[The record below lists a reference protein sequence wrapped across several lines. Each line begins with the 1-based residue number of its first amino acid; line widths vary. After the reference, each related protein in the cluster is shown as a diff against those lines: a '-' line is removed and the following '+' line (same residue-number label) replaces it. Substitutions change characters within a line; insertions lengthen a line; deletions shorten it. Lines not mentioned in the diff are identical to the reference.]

1 MAFTA
6 CNLKNMINAQSII
19 TEIRGPLAR
28 LWLNRPGVR
37 NALDKQMLE
46 ELFSTLEDIN
56 NNPAIRIVSL
66 RGMGSSFCA
75 GADLGWMQKAHD
87 LSGEEN
93 YRESTLLAQCF
104 HALYTSPKIIVA
116 GIHGAALGG
125 AIGLVSASD
134 MAVTTNTTVF
144 AFSEVKLGLIPATV
158 APYLLRKSS
167 SGKIMEYLL
176 TGRKFSGHDAVSIG
190 LVNRSVP
197 DEQFEQVHEDLL
209 NELMKA
215 APVAQLKIKELIRS
229 LTGSAPDITTM
240 ARTASLL
247 AEARVSEEAREGIR
261 AFLEKRQPG
270 WMTSQ

>member
-6 CNLKNMINAQSII
+6 CNLITKMNAQTII

-37 NALDKQMLE
+37 NALDKPMLE
-46 ELFSTLEDIN
+46 ELFLAIEKIN

-66 RGMGSSFCA
+66 RGIGSSFCA
-75 GADLGWMQKAHD
+75 GADLGWMQKAQG
-87 LSGEEN
+87 LSKDEN
-93 YRESTLLAQCF
+93 YRESILLAKCF
-104 HALYTSPKIIVA
+104 HALYTSPKIIVT

-134 MAVTTNTTVF
+134 IAITTNTSVF

-209 NELMKA
+209 TELLKA
-215 APVAQLKIKELIRS
+215 APDAQLKIKELIRS
-229 LTGSAPDITTM
+229 LTGSAPDITIM
-240 ARTASLL
+240 ARTATLL
-247 AEARVSEEAREGIR
+247 AETRVSEEAGEGIR

-270 WMTSQ
+270 WMSGQ

>member
-1 MAFTA
+1 MMNT
-6 CNLKNMINAQSII
+6 QTII
-19 TEIRGPLAR
+19 TEIGGPLAC

-37 NALDKQMLE
+37 NALNKQMLE
-46 ELFSTLEDIN
+46 ELFSAIENIN
-56 NNPAIRIVSL
+56 SNPAIRIVSL
-66 RGMGSSFCA
+66 RGRGPSFCA
-75 GADLGWMQKAHD
+75 GADLAWMQKAPG

-93 YRESTLLAQCF
+93 YRESILLAQCF
-104 HALYTSPKIIVA
+104 HALYSSPKIMVA

-125 AIGLVSASD
+125 AIGLVTACD
-134 MAVTTNTTVF
+134 MAITTNTTVF

-176 TGRKFSGHDAVSIG
+176 TGRKFSGHEAASIG

-197 DEQFEQVHEDLL
+197 DEQFEQVHDDLL
-209 NELMKA
+209 NELLRA
-215 APVAQLKIKELIRS
+215 APDAQLKIKELIRS
-229 LTGSAPDITTM
+229 LTGSAPDITIM

-247 AEARVSEEAREGIR
+247 AEARVSEEAREGIQT
-261 AFLEKRQPG
+261 FLEKRQPN

>member
-1 MAFTA
+1 
-6 CNLKNMINAQSII
+6 MINTRKIVN
-19 TEIRGPLAR
+19 EISGPLAR

-46 ELFSTLEDIN
+46 ELFSTLEEIN
-56 NNPAIRIVSL
+56 TNPDIRIISL

-75 GADLGWMQKAHD
+75 GADLGWMQKARD

-104 HALYTSPKIIVA
+104 HAMYTSPKIIVT
-116 GIHGAALGG
+116 GVHGAALGG

-134 MAVTTNTTVF
+134 IAVTTNTTVF

-158 APYLLRKSS
+158 APYLLRKSA

-209 NELMKA
+209 SELLKA
-215 APVAQLKIKELIRS
+215 APDAQLKIKELIRS
-229 LTGSAPDITTM
+229 LTGSAPDISTM
-240 ARTASLL
+240 ARTASIL
-247 AEARVSEEAREGIR
+247 AETRVSDEAREGIQ

-270 WMTSQ
+270 WMTGR

>member
-6 CNLKNMINAQSII
+6 CNLKAMMNSQTII
-19 TEIRGPLAR
+19 TEISGPLAR

-37 NALDKQMLE
+37 NALDNQMLE
-46 ELFSTLEDIN
+46 DLFSAIEKIN
-56 NNPAIRIVSL
+56 SNPAIRIVSL
-66 RGMGSSFCA
+66 RGMGPSFCA
-75 GADLGWMQKAHD
+75 GADLGWMQKAQG
-87 LSGEEN
+87 LSKDEN
-93 YRESTLLAQCF
+93 YRESNLLAQCF
-104 HALYTSPKIIVA
+104 HALYNSPKIIVA

-134 MAVTTNTTVF
+134 IAITTNTTVY

-167 SGKIMEYLL
+167 GGKIMEYLL

-209 NELMKA
+209 TELLKA
-215 APVAQLKIKELIRS
+215 APDAQLKIKELIRS
-229 LTGSAPDITTM
+229 LTGFAPDMTIM
-240 ARTASLL
+240 AKTASLL
-247 AEARVSEEAREGIR
+247 AETRVSEEATEGIR

-270 WMTSQ
+270 WMSIQ

>member
-1 MAFTA
+1 MKIMMNSRT
-6 CNLKNMINAQSII
+6 II

-37 NALDKQMLE
+37 NALDRHMLE
-46 ELFSTLEDIN
+46 ELFSAVENIN
-56 NNPAIRIVSL
+56 SDPGIRIVSL

-75 GADLGWMQKAHD
+75 GADLGWMQKAPG
-87 LSGEEN
+87 LSSEEN
-93 YRESTLLAQCF
+93 YRESILLAQCF
-104 HALYTSPKIIVA
+104 HALYASPKIIVA

-134 MAVTTNTTVF
+134 MAITTNTTVF

-158 APYLLRKSS
+158 APYLLRKTS

-176 TGRKFSGHDAVSIG
+176 TGKKFSGHEAVSIG

-197 DEQFEQVHEDLL
+197 DEQFEQVYEDLL
-209 NELMKA
+209 TELLKA
-215 APVAQLKIKELIRS
+215 APDAQLKIKELIRS
-229 LTGSAPDITTM
+229 LTGSTPDITIM
-240 ARTASLL
+240 AKTASML
-247 AEARVSEEAREGIR
+247 AEARVSAEAREGIR

-270 WMTSQ
+270 WMASQ

>member
-1 MAFTA
+1 MMNT
-6 CNLKNMINAQSII
+6 QTII

-28 LWLNRPGVR
+28 LWLNKPGVR
-37 NALDKQMLE
+37 NALDRQMLE
-46 ELFSTLEDIN
+46 ELFSSVEKIN
-56 NNPAIRIVSL
+56 NNPEIRIVSL

-75 GADLGWMQKAHD
+75 GADLGWMQKAQS

-134 MAVTTNTTVF
+134 MAITTNTTVF
-144 AFSEVKLGLIPATV
+144 AFSEVKLGLVPATV

-167 SGKIMEYLL
+167 SGKIMEFLL
-176 TGRKFSGHDAVSIG
+176 TGRKFSGYDAVSIG
-190 LVNRSVP
+190 LVNKSVP
-197 DEQFEQVHEDLL
+197 DEQFEKVHEDLL
-209 NELMKA
+209 VELLKA
-215 APVAQLKIKELIRS
+215 APEAQLKIKELVRS

-247 AEARVSEEAREGIR
+247 AEVRVSEEAREGIQ

-270 WMTSQ
+270 WMSSQ

>member
-1 MAFTA
+1 MKEQT
-6 CNLKNMINAQSII
+6 II
-19 TEIRGPLAR
+19 TEIKGPLAR

-37 NALDKQMLE
+37 NAMNRQMLE
-46 ELFSTLEDIN
+46 ELFSGIEKIN
-56 NNPAIRIVSL
+56 GNPEVRIVSL
-66 RGMGSSFCA
+66 QGMGSSFCA

-93 YRESTLLAQCF
+93 YRESILLAQCF
-104 HALYTSPKIIVA
+104 HAIYTSPKIIVA

-125 AIGLVSASD
+125 GIGLVSASD
-134 MAVTTNTTVF
+134 LAITTNTTVF
-144 AFSEVKLGLIPATV
+144 AFSEVRLGLIPATV

-167 SGKIMEYLL
+167 GGKIMEYLL

-209 NELMKA
+209 SELLKA
-215 APVAQLKIKELIRS
+215 APDAQLKIKELIRS
-229 LTGSAPDITTM
+229 LTGSAPDI
-240 ARTASLL
+240 AVVAKTASML
-247 AEARVSEEAREGIR
+247 AEARVTEEAREGIR

-270 WMTSQ
+270 WMGNQ